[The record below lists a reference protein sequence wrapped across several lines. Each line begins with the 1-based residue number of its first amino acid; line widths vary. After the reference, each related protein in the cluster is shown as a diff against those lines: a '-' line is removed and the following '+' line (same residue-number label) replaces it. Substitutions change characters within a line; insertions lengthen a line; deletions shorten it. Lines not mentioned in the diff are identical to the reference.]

1 MTLINDKVKEDF
13 LDTYVNTLE
22 DFFKFE
28 DIKIKNA
35 FISKRFIIKKD

>member
-22 DFFKFE
+22 DFFKE
-28 DIKIKNA
+28 GIVTN
-35 FISKRFIIKKD
+35 